1 MTGTETLYFG
11 DFLSPNK
18 EWWQGSAPISCTL
31 HWRQVRR
38 NYLFQGG
45 YPRYHLICPPSWFP
59 QSPGTVGYWP
69 HPWRQ
74 VWNFYSRVAT
84 PSTTRT
90 ALPQEGPL
98 PGPLLSSRPS
108 LPPTF
113 YPQPVC
119 YFLNV
124 VSLGRLWLGLKTG
137 SLIVHLV
144 KHSRLPVYKL
154 NMHTYNLIY
163 NMVGHTP
170 CYIWKHSCL

>member
-1 MTGTETLYFG
+1 MHWTLVSVDRYDFWVTVHIDASQAVFG
-11 DFLSPNK
+11 VGKVEYGPPFWGMFFRNSPN
-18 EWWQGSAPISCTL
+18 
-31 HWRQVRR
+31 RV
-38 NYLFQGG
+38 N
-45 YPRYHLICPPSWFP
+45 SWFP
-59 QSPGTVGYWP
+59 QSPGTVGYGP
-69 HPWRQ
+69 HSWKQ

-84 PSTTRT
+84 PGITWT
-90 ALPQEGPL
+90 ALPKQGPL
-98 PGPLLSSRPS
+98 PGPLLPSRPS

-154 NMHTYNLIY
+154 NMHTYNLY